1 MATKWGGA
9 ILDLLLVP
17 IMSPVHGLNG
27 LSLILDHAGL
37 AGDQVHHKAGL
48 AGEPVPNSVVKSSE
62 CASESGG
69 LQDFGTAKA
78 GSSSPGMF
86 MLVASR
92 WKQIITILEWKTSEP
107 TPNKMLFQTPWLS
120 ECYSRRL
127 AINLGHFWVCL
138 KDMESFFEP
147 FFQRRVVWVVGDN
160 KCWHKPWL
168 RCSSRYRDCLGW
180 ISSDL

>member
-1 MATKWGGA
+1 MPPQWSCSTS
-9 ILDLLLVP
+9 DLLLVP
-17 IMSPVHGLNG
+17 IVPPVHGLNG
-27 LSLILDHAGL
+27 LPHILGHAGL

-92 WKQIITILEWKTSEP
+92 WKQIITILEW
-107 TPNKMLFQTPWLS
+107 M
-120 ECYSRRL
+120 
-127 AINLGHFWVCL
+127 
-138 KDMESFFEP
+138 
-147 FFQRRVVWVVGDN
+147 
-160 KCWHKPWL
+160 
-168 RCSSRYRDCLGW
+168 
-180 ISSDL
+180 